1 MVKSPFIVIQRFI
14 SPLTCERI
22 IACLPN
28 MSITTETKYNPTTK
42 VFADSPP
49 IKAVYK
55 ELGTQYLQL
64 PILGVVPLIESHFN
78 VHYKNLEDISIE
90 WFGAGAQDKLKC
102 DNSSYVNGR
111 WNRSALRDF
120 SGVIFLNDYNNS
132 IPFDNSYEVYG
143 GKLEFPQHGF
153 SFQPQRG
160 TLIAYPSGPHFINYN
175 TEIKFGDLYQVRF
188 YIETNGFYLHSPA
201 DFPGD
206 YTEWFKGV
214 I

>member
-1 MVKSPFIVIQRFI
+1 MGTVKSPFIIIQRFI

-22 IACLPN
+22 IECLPRV
-28 MSITTETKYNPTTK
+28 MPPTRHPDEE
-42 VFADSPP
+42 AP
-49 IKAVYK
+49 IKAVFK
-55 ELGTQYLQL
+55 ELGVQYLQL
-64 PILGVVPLIESHFN
+64 PILEVIPKIESHFN
-78 VHYKNLEDISIE
+78 TPVKNLDDTYIE
-90 WFGAGAQDKLKC
+90 WFGPNAIDKLEC
-102 DNSSYVNGR
+102 DNSDYISGR
-111 WNRSALRDF
+111 WTRSHNRDF
-120 SGVIFLNDYNNS
+120 SGVIFLNDYNNNV
-132 IPFDNSYEVYG
+132 PFDNSYEVYG

-160 TLIAYPSGPHFINYN
+160 TLIVYPSGPHFINYN

-188 YIETNGFYLHSPA
+188 YLQTQSIYLHSPA